1 MPLLVP
7 WPAPRETPGKSH
19 ALNDVLNDRRAFLAL
34 AGRRHALVSP
44 CLLYTSPSPRDKA

>member
-34 AGRRHALVSP
+34 ASRRHALVSP
-44 CLLYTSPSPRDKA
+44 ARRDTSSGAHP